1 VDVLMVPLAIEL
13 ADNTPPTIVALLV
26 IVPDNDEFTI
36 NPEVKVDVPME
47 ALVIV
52 VPEKVPELMVT
63 LFNDVF

>member
-1 VDVLMVPLAIEL
+1 MVPLAIEL